1 MKLLT
6 SFISLKTT
14 LQMGLLV
21 TVGLLS
27 SASLSAKEFKLP
39 NDEFAVASID
49 IPASWKPEAVDR
61 GVEAQSPDSAF
72 YMSVVAA
79 GSAKGVAE
87 EVESTEAM
95 LKEHK
100 VKVDEKSQKTGK
112 GNVNGFETDSITMSG
127 KDEDGPCT
135 ITILIVQMKGKVV
148 IITYWFTDADYEK
161 HAKEVDAIQKT
172 LKASS

>member
-1 MKLLT
+1 MKILT
-6 SFISLKTT
+6 PFTSLQTT
-14 LQMGLLV
+14 LRMGLLV
-21 TVGLLS
+21 AVGLLFS
-27 SASLSAKEFKLP
+27 TSLFAKEFKLP
-39 NDEFAVASID
+39 NDEFAIASID
-49 IPASWKPEAVDR
+49 IPKSWKPEAVDR

-87 EVESTEAM
+87 EVQSTEEM

-100 VKVDEKSQKTGK
+100 VKVDEASQKTGK
-112 GNVNGFETDSITMSG
+112 GNVNGFPTESVTMKG

-135 ITILIVQMKGKVV
+135 ITILVVTMKDKVV
-148 IITYWFTDADYEK
+148 IITYWFTDADYDK